1 LKKRQSEKWPPFLFN
16 KTTSPRSC
24 ITEDKKSEMM
34 KKYFPFLIAV
44 LWMSSVGAAPVDSL
58 QPVEKII
65 VLLIVDNSGSM
76 KTSDSTDLRFT
87 GVRLFAS
94 LLDSN
99 DSLSLIIF
107 STESKLLAEDSAKL
121 LEHLQAPAAN
131 GYTNIKA
138 ALEDAKELLKDAK
151 LHDGKVV
158 IVLLT
163 DGKPEIPNPYPQYE
177 RETLDLARSL
187 NVPIMAIALTS
198 AAQTP
203 FLDQL
208 ALTTNGVVIPADN
221 ASDLLNHYLQILGQI
236 KDRTVIAGEK
246 NKSNGALKIEQTIAP
261 YVNSATF
268 VFAKPE
274 NTEVRLLGPNG
285 NEITGDISSDPRFSL
300 FTLENPVG
308 GTYSFRAQGGGQVQ
322 AWAILRSRLRV
333 QIVEPD
339 AIHPSDRELPVI
351 VNLLEETT
359 AGNFIKIIGDA
370 NFTALVTAP
379 DGSETSLDRFYD
391 DGTHG
396 DITADD
402 GNYTRIF
409 PAPKVEGVYQIAV
422 QGWKDAIPVQAETR
436 VKVTK
441 FPELIVDFPQEKVEV
456 RDTAVELQVHLDG
469 AEIFDQGEVIARVTS
484 PSGQVDEIV
493 LTGSG
498 IYLGEF
504 FPVED
509 GEYHVTFETRDA
521 KFQGVDFQTQVEDT
535 FDVTVIPFVSVFV
548 NKINAP
554 DACFSTANE
563 FSVLL
568 SVASSGEENLY
579 FSVPD
584 GWQVNPD
591 SLKVTQGQQDIQLRL
606 LAPDGLSEDAQR
618 VEILVEGRDRLEVQP
633 DARIGFDIQ
642 IPGLFTRCRTPIK
655 LSIVIFLLAVVGV
668 ISIQRKRK
676 ASLPPPVSGTLRHW
690 KIGENPA
697 LAIEIDLTA
706 FGKESLLIGNGA
718 TSDVMIPNADL
729 DSEHARIWTEKMPEG
744 VEMVLEPIGEVRKG
758 YSQQNVRFV
767 LRHGETF
774 RMGAHEF
781 QFLSDSGQ

>member
-1 LKKRQSEKWPPFLFN
+1 
-16 KTTSPRSC
+16 
-24 ITEDKKSEMM
+24 M
-34 KKYFPFLIAV
+34 KKYFPLLIAV
-44 LWMSSVGAAPVDSL
+44 LWMSSLGAAPVESL
-58 QPVEKII
+58 QSAEKIT

-76 KTSDSTDLRFT
+76 KTSDPTDLRFT

-107 STESKLLAEDSAKL
+107 STESAVLAEDSAKL
-121 LEHLQAPAAN
+121 LENLQAPAAN

-138 ALEDAKELLKDAK
+138 ALEDASKLLKDAEQR
-151 LHDGKVV
+151 DGKVV

-177 RETLDLARSL
+177 RETLDLARTL

-198 AAQTP
+198 AAQTA

-208 ALTTNGVVIPADN
+208 AAATGGTVVSAN
-221 ASDLLNHYLQILGQI
+221 SASDILSNYLQILGQI
-236 KDRTVIAGEK
+236 KDRTVIGGEK
-246 NKSNGALKIEQTIAP
+246 NKSNGALKIEQTLAP

-268 VFAKPE
+268 VLAKPE
-274 NTEVRLLGPNG
+274 NTKVRLIGPDG
-285 NEITGDISSDPRFSL
+285 NEITKDHSSDARFSL

-333 QIVEPD
+333 LIVKPG
-339 AIHPSDRELPVI
+339 AIHPLNREVPII

-359 AGNFIKIIGDA
+359 TGNFIKIIGDA
-370 NFTALVTAP
+370 NFTALITTP
-379 DGSETSLDRFYD
+379 DGNKVSLDRFYD
-391 DGTHG
+391 DGIHG
-396 DITADD
+396 DTTADD

-409 PAPKVEGVYQIAV
+409 PAPKVEGMYQIAV

-441 FPELIVDFPQEKVEV
+441 FPELIVDFPQEKIEV

-469 AEIFDQGEVIARVTS
+469 AASFEQGQVIARVIS
-484 PSGQVDEIV
+484 PSGQADEIAM
-493 LTGSG
+493 TGNG
-498 IYLGEF
+498 VYVGEF

-509 GEYHVTFETRDA
+509 GEYHVAFETQDA
-521 KFQGVDFQTQVEDT
+521 KFRGVNFQTQVEHA
-535 FDVTVIPFVSVFV
+535 FDVTVIPFVNLFV
-548 NKINAP
+548 HKINAP
-554 DACFSTANE
+554 AACFSTANE
-563 FSVLL
+563 FSLLL
-568 SVASSGEENLY
+568 SIISSSEEILH

-584 GWQVNPD
+584 GWQVIPD
-591 SLKVTQGQQDIQLRL
+591 SLKVKQGQQDIQLGL
-606 LAPDGLSEDAQR
+606 LAPGGLSEDAQH
-618 VEILVEGRDRLEVQP
+618 VEILVEGRDRLEIQP
-633 DARIGFDIQ
+633 DMRIGVDVQ
-642 IPGLFTRCRTPIK
+642 VPGLFARCRTPIS
-655 LSIVIFLLAVVGV
+655 LSGAILLLVVTGAA
-668 ISIQRKRK
+668 SIQRKRK
-676 ASLPPPVSGTLRHW
+676 AALPPPVSGTLRHW
-690 KIGENPA
+690 KIGESPA
-697 LAIEIDLTA
+697 LATEIDLTA

-718 TSDVMIPNADL
+718 TCDVMIPNAEL
-729 DSEHARIWTEKMPEG
+729 ASEHARILTQKTPDG
-744 VEMVLEPIGEVRKG
+744 VDMVLEPIGEVRKG

>member
-1 LKKRQSEKWPPFLFN
+1 
-16 KTTSPRSC
+16 
-24 ITEDKKSEMM
+24 M
-34 KKYFPFLIAV
+34 KKYFPLLIAV
-44 LWMSSVGAAPVDSL
+44 LWMSSLGAAPVESL
-58 QPVEKII
+58 QSAEKIT

-76 KTSDSTDLRFT
+76 KTSDPTDLRFT

-107 STESKLLAEDSAKL
+107 STESAVLAEDSAKL
-121 LEHLQAPAAN
+121 LENLQAPAAN

-138 ALEDAKELLKDAK
+138 ALEDASKLLKDAEQR
-151 LHDGKVV
+151 DGKVV

-177 RETLDLARSL
+177 RETLDLARTL

-198 AAQTP
+198 AAQTA

-208 ALTTNGVVIPADN
+208 AAATGGTVVSAN
-221 ASDLLNHYLQILGQI
+221 SASDILSNYLQILGQI
-236 KDRTVIAGEK
+236 KDRTVIGGEK
-246 NKSNGALKIEQTIAP
+246 NKSNGALKIEQTLAP

-268 VFAKPE
+268 VLAKPE
-274 NTEVRLLGPNG
+274 NTKVRLIGPDG
-285 NEITGDISSDPRFSL
+285 NEITKDHSSDARFSL

-333 QIVEPD
+333 LIVKPG
-339 AIHPSDRELPVI
+339 AIHPLNREVPII

-370 NFTALVTAP
+370 NFTALITTP
-379 DGSETSLDRFYD
+379 DGNKVSLDRFYD

-396 DITADD
+396 DTTADD

-409 PAPKVEGVYQIAV
+409 PAPKVEGMYQIAV

-441 FPELIVDFPQEKVEV
+441 FPELIVDFPQEKIEV

-469 AEIFDQGEVIARVTS
+469 AASFEQGQVIARVIS
-484 PSGQVDEIV
+484 PSGQADEIAM
-493 LTGSG
+493 TGNG
-498 IYLGEF
+498 VYVGEF

-509 GEYHVTFETRDA
+509 GEYHVAFETQDA
-521 KFQGVDFQTQVEDT
+521 KFRGVNFQTQVEHA
-535 FDVTVIPFVSVFV
+535 FDVTVIPFVNLFV
-548 NKINAP
+548 HKINAP
-554 DACFSTANE
+554 AACFSTDNE
-563 FSVLL
+563 FSLLL
-568 SVASSGEENLY
+568 SIISSSEEILH

-584 GWQVNPD
+584 GWQVIPD
-591 SLKVTQGQQDIQLRL
+591 SLKVKQGQQDIQLGL
-606 LAPDGLSEDAQR
+606 LAPGGLSEDAQH
-618 VEILVEGRDRLEVQP
+618 VEILVEGRDRLEIQP
-633 DARIGFDIQ
+633 DMRIGVDVQ
-642 IPGLFTRCRTPIK
+642 VPGLFARCRTPIS
-655 LSIVIFLLAVVGV
+655 LSGAILLLVVTGAA
-668 ISIQRKRK
+668 SIQRKRK
-676 ASLPPPVSGTLRHW
+676 AALPPPVSGTLRHW
-690 KIGENPA
+690 KIGESPA
-697 LAIEIDLTA
+697 LATEIDLTA

-718 TSDVMIPNADL
+718 TCDVMIPNAEL
-729 DSEHARIWTEKMPEG
+729 ASEHARILTQKTPDG
-744 VEMVLEPIGEVRKG
+744 VDMVLEPIGEVRKG

-774 RMGAHEF
+774 RMGAHQF